1 VTFFKVEGKVMEN
14 CAAAPPKPRE
24 RIISTARDLFR
35 KHGIRGVGVD
45 AIADVAG
52 TNKMTLYRH
61 FGSKDDLVVACLR
74 DVARDVEAI
83 WSGFEA
89 AHPGDPLAQ
98 LHAWVRCG
106 AECVLGDGRGCDMA
120 NAAVELAESDHPAR
134 YVIEEFKAAQRD
146 RLARLC
152 RDAGISQADLLADT
166 LSLLLEGA
174 RVSRQ
179 SAGIEGPC
187 ARFITI
193 GEAVIAAFASGTKG
207 RKHARTPRYAAG
219 RAKAPRSSP
228 RSTSRGRT
236 ALKSAR

>member
-1 VTFFKVEGKVMEN
+1 MDNFI
-14 CAAAPPKPRE
+14 AALLKPRE
-24 RIISTARDLFR
+24 RIINTARDLFR

-45 AIADVAG
+45 AIAEAAG

-61 FGSKDDLVVACLR
+61 FGSKDDLVVACLH

-83 WSGFEA
+83 WAGFET

-106 AECVLGDGRGCDMA
+106 AECAIGDGRGCDMV

-134 YVIEEFKAAQRD
+134 CVIEEFKAAQRD

-152 RDAGISQADLLADT
+152 RAAGIAKPDLLADA
-166 LSLLLEGA
+166 LSLLIEGA

-179 SAGIEGPC
+179 SAGVEGPC
-187 ARFITI
+187 ARFIKI
-193 GEAVIAAFASGTKG
+193 GEAVIAAFADGT
-207 RKHARTPRYAAG
+207 
-219 RAKAPRSSP
+219 
-228 RSTSRGRT
+228 RGRT
-236 ALKSAR
+236 QSRPPRYEGGKTKPRRSALRGANRSGVLAGAR

>member
-1 VTFFKVEGKVMEN
+1 MEDR
-14 CAAAPPKPRE
+14 AAAPLKPRE

-35 KHGIRGVGVD
+35 KHGIRGIGVD
-45 AIADVAG
+45 AIADMAG

-74 DVARDVEAI
+74 EVARDAEAI
-83 WSGFEA
+83 WNGFEA
-89 AHPGDPLAQ
+89 AHPDDALAQ

-106 AECVLGDGRGCDMA
+106 AECASGDGRGCDLV

-134 YVIEEFKAAQRD
+134 CVIEEFKTAQRD

-152 RDAGISQADLLADT
+152 RNAGIAKADLLADT

-179 SAGIEGPC
+179 SAGVEGPC
-187 ARFITI
+187 ARFIAI
-193 GEAVIAAFASGTKG
+193 GEAVIAAFAYETKG
-207 RKHARTPRYAAG
+207 HKHSRSPRYAADK
-219 RAKAPRSSP
+219 AKVPPSAPRSTRRGGMVLKVLDRP
-228 RSTSRGRT
+228 STR
-236 ALKSAR
+236 